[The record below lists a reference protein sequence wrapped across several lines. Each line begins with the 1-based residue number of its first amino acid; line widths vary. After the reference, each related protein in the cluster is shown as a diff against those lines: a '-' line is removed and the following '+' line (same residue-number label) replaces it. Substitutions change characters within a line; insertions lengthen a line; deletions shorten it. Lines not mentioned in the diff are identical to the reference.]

1 VTDPHV
7 CVHGPLQLIRARGA
21 LHDGG
26 RVGRSVAQLAEVH
39 PIAAAGERDDA
50 PRGNPV
56 TAPRMTMPD
65 EELNRAIALLDEQSI
80 EAFRRK
86 IAKKRAKNAAKPA
99 RRKK

>member
-1 VTDPHV
+1 
-7 CVHGPLQLIRARGA
+7 
-21 LHDGG
+21 
-26 RVGRSVAQLAEVH
+26 
-39 PIAAAGERDDA
+39 
-50 PRGNPV
+50 
-56 TAPRMTMPD
+56 MTMPD

>member
-1 VTDPHV
+1 MRRYGIALD
-7 CVHGPLQLIRARGA
+7 QLSPTRP
-21 LHDGG
+21 
-26 RVGRSVAQLAEVH
+26 Q
-39 PIAAAGERDDA
+39 
-50 PRGNPV
+50 NPV

-80 EAFRRK
+80 ESFRRK